1 MATLFSST
9 FTKVQKIGD
18 KQYIMKINKNEENM
32 IFYKSLQLEDIEHSI
47 EDTDSGI
54 EITLNVGS
62 VQSLPQYVSKQKGF
76 LSYQDCNTIFY
87 DVGNQIMYLERNNYT
102 LVDILPEDIL
112 VLDDKHYIY
121 CGILNLFSLSDED
134 NSMVKVNSIV
144 KSGPFS
150 TPEITS
156 LREIP
161 VNIHKSAW
169 MFSLGYM
176 LSYFM
181 TNDVKLMSEK
191 SLETVRESLSAI
203 LDTKLYYA
211 LLRCCHDRPS
221 ERIFLY
227 V

>member
-1 MATLFSST
+1 MVTLFSST
-9 FTKVQKIGD
+9 FTKVQKIGEG
-18 KQYIMKINKNEENM
+18 QYVMKINKNEENL
-32 IFYKSLQLEDIEHSI
+32 IFYKSLQLEDIEHSVK
-47 EDTDSGI
+47 DTDAGV
-54 EITLNVGS
+54 EITLTVDS
-62 VQSLPQYVSKQKGF
+62 VQSLPQYIAKQQGF
-76 LSYQDCNTIFY
+76 LSYQDCNSIFY
-87 DVGNQIMYLERNNYT
+87 DIGNQILYLERNNYT

-121 CGILNLFSLSDED
+121 CGILNLFSFSDED

-144 KSGPFS
+144 KSSPFS
-150 TPEITS
+150 TPEITT

-181 TNDVKLMSEK
+181 TKDAKLLSEK
-191 SLETVRESLSAI
+191 SLDVVKESLSAI

-211 LLRCCHDRPS
+211 LLRCCHDIPS